1 MQTIPNRPP
10 SITRKTRLTSIIRL
24 TRPTSLNRL
33 ESITSTTGKN
43 RLTKLGRKTSYTGHL
58 YLKGRGGL
66 PEFLGRMVIAKLIIP
81 VRVVFLGILRILFI
95 GAAISHG

>member
-1 MQTIPNRPP
+1 M
-10 SITRKTRLTSIIRL
+10 
-24 TRPTSLNRL
+24 
-33 ESITSTTGKN
+33 
-43 RLTKLGRKTSYTGHL
+43 
-58 YLKGRGGL
+58 